1 MRHMKDG
8 VAIIGVGQ
16 TKFKE
21 VISETIPEMVY
32 FAVREALEDAQLEIS
47 DIDHVVT
54 ASVDLWD
61 GMTASNAAVTE
72 VVGAVMKPEV
82 RVSQDGLL
90 ACYHAY
96 MMLRAGL
103 YNAVLVVAHCKGS
116 MGDYYSISNWSFDPI
131 YQQRLGLDFLSAGAL
146 QANSYMHRYG
156 ITQEQCARVV
166 VMNRSSGQKNPR
178 SLGLPKVAI
187 DDVLQSPLLACPIK
201 SLDAAPVCDGACA
214 LVLTSSQ
221 RKAKSSDKPVW
232 IRGAGACLDAHY
244 LGDRDLSKA
253 ASLIHA
259 SQQAYQMAGIKYP
272 KKEIDLAELSEF
284 FSYQELLWLE
294 GLSFCDSG
302 EAGRMLDEEIISR
315 DGELS
320 INPSGGVLSG
330 VPYVVAG
337 LNRLAEAVLQ
347 VRGEAEGCQVS
358 GVGTALA
365 QGTTGS
371 AGQDHCVLVVSA

>member
-1 MRHMKDG
+1 MKDG
-8 VAIIGVGQ
+8 VAIIGVGESKYREP
-16 TKFKE
+16 T
-21 VISETIPEMVY
+21 SETIPEIVY
-32 FAVREALEDAQLEIS
+32 VAVREALRDAQLDMA
-47 DIDHVVT
+47 DIDYRVT
-54 ASVDLWD
+54 ASLDLFD
-61 GMTASNAAVTE
+61 GQPASNGLVAE
-72 VVGAVMKPEV
+72 VVGAVMNPEV
-82 RVSQDGLL
+82 RVAEDGLL

-96 MMLRAGL
+96 MLLRTGL
-103 YNAVLVVAHCKGS
+103 YNTVLVVAHYKGS
-116 MGDYYSISNWSFDPI
+116 LVNHYAVSNWCFDPI
-131 YQQRLGLDFLSAGAL
+131 YQQKLGLDFLSAAAL
-146 QANSYMHRYG
+146 QANWYMHRYG
-156 ITQEQCARVV
+156 ITQEECARVV
-166 VMNRSSGQKNPR
+166 AMNRSSGKKNPR
-178 SLGLPKVAI
+178 SLGLAEVTI
-187 DDVLQSPLLACPIK
+187 DDVLQSPLLAYPIK

-232 IRGAGACLDAHY
+232 IRGVGACQDAHY

-272 KKEIDLAELSEF
+272 KKEIDVAELSEF

-294 GLSFCDSG
+294 GLGFCNSG
-302 EAGRMLDEEIISR
+302 EAGRMLDEEITSKN
-315 DGELS
+315 GGLW

-358 GVGTALA
+358 GVRTALV
-365 QGTTGS
+365 QGTTGPV
-371 AGQDHCVLVVSA
+371 GQDHCVLIVSA